1 MLHNAL
7 LQRIRAEFLEMPG
20 MRLKPGQVQRLC
32 GIESTACQMVLDVL
46 VDEQFLCVKSDGHY
60 ARLTTGRHAHP
71 AKEQAGEAFV
81 VASARHS
88 VSAGP
93 F

>member
-1 MLHNAL
+1 MAHHAL

-32 GIESTACQMVLDVL
+32 GIEGTACQLVLDLL

-60 ARLTTGRHAHP
+60 ARLMDGAISRPHP
-71 AKEQAGEAFV
+71 AKADLRPEQ
-81 VASARHS
+81 RS
-88 VSAGP
+88 VRAV
-93 F
+93 

>member
-32 GIESTACQMVLDVL
+32 GIEGTTCQMVLDLL

-60 ARLTTGRHAHP
+60 ARLMEGAIPRPRPSTADLRP
-71 AKEQAGEAFV
+71 EQRFV
-81 VASARHS
+81 RAV
-88 VSAGP
+88 
-93 F
+93 

>member
-1 MLHNAL
+1 MPHNAL

-32 GIESTACQMVLDVL
+32 GIEGTACQMVLDLL

-60 ARLTTGRHAHP
+60 ARLMDGAISRPLP
-71 AKEQAGEAFV
+71 AKADLRPAQPFVRAG
-81 VASARHS
+81 
-88 VSAGP
+88 
-93 F
+93 